1 MLVTV
6 TELRQHLPAYLEAA
20 SQGEPIQV
28 SVHGEVIA
36 RLIRES
42 DAKMLAQQRL
52 AHAKCVIHDI
62 ISPTNEVWEAED
74 AD

>member
-1 MLVTV
+1 MLITV
-6 TELRQHLPAYLEAA
+6 TELRQHLPMYLEAA
-20 SQGEPIQV
+20 SQGEQIQV

-42 DAKMLAQQRL
+42 DVKVLAQQRL
-52 AHAKCVIHDI
+52 SHAQCIIHDI
-62 ISPTNEVWEAED
+62 VSPLGEAWEAED